1 MKFSPLVDELVDAL
15 RCLPGVG
22 QKTAQRMA
30 FHLLERGRSGGDRL
44 AQALSEA
51 MSGVRRC
58 GQCQNF
64 SDTEVCEICLHPERS
79 RSGLMCVVESPA
91 DLLAIEQAG
100 DYRGLYFVL
109 MGHLSPI
116 DGLGPAE
123 IGVENLLEQV
133 RAKGV
138 SELIM
143 ATNPTVEGEATA
155 HYVSDRLDG
164 SGILIT
170 RLAHGIPV
178 GGELGYVD
186 GFTLT
191 HAFRGR
197 KPFLE

>member
-1 MKFSPLVDELVDAL
+1 MAFSPLVDELVESL

-30 FHLLERGRSGGDRL
+30 FHLLERGRSGGSRL
-44 AQALSEA
+44 SGALEHA
-51 MSGVRRC
+51 MTGVRRC
-58 GQCQNF
+58 DSCQNF
-64 SDTEVCEICLHPERS
+64 SDTPICGICETPER
-79 RSGLMCVVESPA
+79 RTGTLCVVESPS

-100 DYRGLYFVL
+100 DYRGSYFVL

-116 DGLGPAE
+116 DGVGPEE
-123 IGVENLLEQV
+123 IGVERLLARVAEE
-133 RAKGV
+133 GV
-138 SELIM
+138 TELIL

-155 HYVSDRLDG
+155 HYIADRLADRK
-164 SGILIT
+164 ILIT

-197 KPFLE
+197 KPLAD

>member
-1 MKFSPLVDELVDAL
+1 MAFSPLVDELVESL
-15 RCLPGVG
+15 CCLPGVG

-30 FHLLERGRSGGDRL
+30 FHLLERGRTGGSRL
-44 AQALSEA
+44 ADALNNA
-51 MSGVRRC
+51 MTGVRRC
-58 GQCQNF
+58 ESCQNF
-64 SDTEVCEICLHPERS
+64 ADTERCGICETPS
-79 RSGLMCVVESPA
+79 RSNGTLCVVESPS

-100 DYRGLYFVL
+100 DYKGGYFVL

-116 DGLGPAE
+116 DGVGPEE
-123 IGVENLLEQV
+123 IGVERLLDRVNRE
-133 RAKGV
+133 GV
-138 SELIM
+138 TELIL

-155 HYVSDRLDG
+155 HYIADRLDG
-164 SGILIT
+164 REILIT

-197 KPFLE
+197 KPLSE

>member
-1 MKFSPLVDELVDAL
+1 MAFSPLVDELVESL

-30 FHLLERGRSGGDRL
+30 FHLLERGRSGGSRL
-44 AQALSEA
+44 SGALEQA
-51 MSGVRRC
+51 MTGVRRC
-58 GQCQNF
+58 DSCQNF
-64 SDTEVCEICLHPERS
+64 SDTPICGICETPER
-79 RSGLMCVVESPA
+79 RTGTLCVVESPS

-100 DYRGLYFVL
+100 DYRGSYFVL

-116 DGLGPAE
+116 DGVGPEE
-123 IGVENLLEQV
+123 IGVERLLARVAEE
-133 RAKGV
+133 GV
-138 SELIM
+138 TELIL

-155 HYVSDRLDG
+155 HYIADRLADRK
-164 SGILIT
+164 ILIT

-197 KPFLE
+197 KPLAD

>member
-1 MKFSPLVDELVDAL
+1 MAFSPLVDELVESL

-30 FHLLERGRSGGDRL
+30 FHLLEKGRTGGEQL
-44 AQALSEA
+44 AAALSSA

-58 GQCQNF
+58 ETCQNF
-64 SDTEVCEICLHPERS
+64 SDTPACGLCQNPERNT
-79 RSGLMCVVESPA
+79 GTVCVVESPS

-100 DYRGLYFVL
+100 DYRGGYFVL

-116 DGLGPAE
+116 DGVGPAD
-123 IGVENLLEQV
+123 IGIDLLLKRVRDEN
-133 RAKGV
+133 V
-138 SELIM
+138 SELIL

-155 HYVSDRLDG
+155 HYIADRLDG
-164 SGILIT
+164 RGVLIT

-197 KPFLE
+197 KPLSE

>member
-1 MKFSPLVDELVDAL
+1 MAFSPLVDELVESL

-30 FHLLERGRSGGDRL
+30 FHLLEKGRSGGERL
-44 AQALSEA
+44 ARALGNA
-51 MSGVRRC
+51 MEGVRRC
-58 GQCQNF
+58 DRCQNF
-64 SDTEVCEICLHPERS
+64 SDAEICGICANPKRNT
-79 RSGLMCVVESPA
+79 GTICVVESPS

-100 DYRGLYFVL
+100 DYQGGYFVL

-116 DGLGPAE
+116 DGIGPAD
-123 IGVENLLEQV
+123 IGIEKLLQRIDED
-133 RAKGV
+133 AT
-138 SELIM
+138 SELIL

-155 HYVSDRLDG
+155 HYIADRLD
-164 SGILIT
+164 SRNILVT

-197 KPFLE
+197 KPLQD

>member
-1 MKFSPLVDELVDAL
+1 MAFSPLVDELVDAL

-30 FHLLERGRSGGDRL
+30 FHLLERGRSGGVR
-44 AQALSEA
+44 LSEA
-51 MSGVRRC
+51 LDKAMTGVRRC
-58 GQCQNF
+58 ERCQNF
-64 SDTEVCEICLHPERS
+64 SDTEVCSICENPVRNNGIL
-79 RSGLMCVVESPA
+79 CVVESPS

-100 DYRGLYFVL
+100 DYKGGYFVL

-116 DGLGPAE
+116 DGVGPEE
-123 IGVENLLEQV
+123 IGIERLLSRVNRE
-133 RAKGV
+133 GV
-138 SELIM
+138 KELIL

-155 HYVSDRLDG
+155 HYIADRLDG
-164 SGILIT
+164 RDVLIT

-186 GFTLT
+186 GFTLS

-197 KPFLE
+197 KPLSE

>member
-1 MKFSPLVDELVDAL
+1 MAFSPLVDELVESL

-30 FHLLERGRSGGDRL
+30 FHLLERGRSGGVRL
-44 AQALSEA
+44 AGALGNA
-51 MSGVRRC
+51 MDGVRRC
-58 GQCQNF
+58 ESCQNF
-64 SDTEVCEICLHPERS
+64 SDTETCGICENPGRNNGTL
-79 RSGLMCVVESPA
+79 CVVESPS
-91 DLLAIEQAG
+91 DLLAIEQSG
-100 DYRGLYFVL
+100 DYRGGYFVL

-116 DGLGPAE
+116 DGVGPEE
-123 IGVENLLEQV
+123 IGVERLINRVVHQ
-133 RAKGV
+133 GV
-138 SELIM
+138 SEVIL

-155 HYVSDRLDG
+155 HYIADRLDG
-164 SGILIT
+164 KDVLIT

-197 KPFLE
+197 KPLSE

>member
-1 MKFSPLVDELVDAL
+1 MAFSPLVDELVEAL

-30 FHLLERGRSGGDRL
+30 FHLLERGRSGGEQLSDAL
-44 AQALSEA
+44 AKA
-51 MSGVRRC
+51 MVGVRRC
-58 GQCQNF
+58 ETCQNF
-64 SDTEVCEICLHPERS
+64 SDTPTCRLCDNPERNT
-79 RSGLMCVVESPA
+79 GTVCVVESPS

-100 DYRGLYFVL
+100 DYQGSYFVL

-116 DGLGPAE
+116 DGVGPAD
-123 IGVENLLEQV
+123 IGIDLLLKRV
-133 RAKGV
+133 RQEGV
-138 SELIM
+138 SELIL

-155 HYVSDRLDG
+155 HYIADRLDG
-164 SGILIT
+164 TDVLIT

-197 KPFLE
+197 KPLAD

>member
-1 MKFSPLVDELVDAL
+1 MVFSPLVDELVESL

-30 FHLLERGRSGGDRL
+30 FHLLEKGRGGGERL
-44 AQALSEA
+44 AESLSAA
-51 MSGVRRC
+51 MTGVRRC
-58 GQCQNF
+58 ESCQNF
-64 SDTEVCEICLHPERS
+64 SDTPVCGICETPERHN
-79 RSGLMCVVESPA
+79 GTLCVVESPS

-100 DYRGLYFVL
+100 EYRGAYFVL

-116 DGLGPAE
+116 DGIGPQE
-123 IGVENLLEQV
+123 IGIERLMTRIRDEN
-133 RAKGV
+133 V
-138 SELIM
+138 SELIL

-155 HYVSDRLDG
+155 HYIADRLDG
-164 SGILIT
+164 TGVLTT

-197 KPFLE
+197 KPLTD